1 VIRRREMAETYTI
14 GLLGFGRIGSALAD
28 YIESD
33 PDFELGYVFVRSPK
47 DGLPAEKQVTD
58 PSELGN
64 RPVDLV
70 VEAATHEVLADLGER
85 VLEASD
91 LMVLSGSAFVDETVE
106 ERLVETANES
116 GTDVYLPHAAL
127 LGIDG
132 LVDARGTLDSVS
144 IRATKAPS
152 HLDFSYA
159 NELDPD
165 DVSGLHSAD
174 ADSLGPDDIED
185 RTVLYEG
192 PVRGLCELFPRNF
205 NSHAAVALASLGLD
219 DTHSKLVADP
229 SAESADHVITAS
241 GDGFDLEIVRKSAI
255 EGVTGDYTLA
265 SVWGSVRRALDA
277 DGGVRFL

>member
-1 VIRRREMAETYTI
+1 MADTHTVA
-14 GLLGFGRIGSALAD
+14 LLGFGRIGRALYD

-33 PDFELGYVFVRSPK
+33 PDFELGYVLVRSEK

-58 PSELGN
+58 SAALAD

-70 VEAATHEVLADLGER
+70 VEAATHEVLADLGET

-91 LMVLSGSAFVDETVE
+91 LMVLSGSAFTDDGVR
-106 ERLVETANES
+106 ERLES
-116 GTDVYLPHAAL
+116 AADAHGTEVFLPHAAL

-132 LVDARGTLDSVS
+132 LVDARGALDSVS

-159 NELDPD
+159 ADLDPD
-165 DVSGLHSAD
+165 DVDG
-174 ADSLGPDDIED
+174 

-192 PVRGLCELFPRNF
+192 PVRGLCERFPRNF

-219 DTHSKLVADP
+219 DTDSTLVADP
-229 SAESADHVITAS
+229 SVESADHVITAS
-241 GDGFDLEIVRKSAI
+241 GDGFDLEIVRESAI
-255 EGVTGDYTLA
+255 EGVTGDYTLV
-265 SVWGSVRRALDA
+265 SIWGSIRRALKA
-277 DGGVRFL
+277 DGGVTFL